1 MERKEESPQRIK
13 FLRLRPRALVK
24 LREMCQRSRCVE
36 IGLST
41 PRYSQLRPDIH
52 ICRKSNI
59 ALNRYAVGS
68 WLQLLKEV
76 SKILCCSSRR
86 LTGCL
91 AEKVAR
97 DVDDSKTSAFLRMRL
112 KISLY
117 KNLDSLIAG
126 MHFHAHRRV
135 PKINFVSA
143 TIPPSDNRMCHLCTT
158 RSLDIVLV

>member
-1 MERKEESPQRIK
+1 M
-13 FLRLRPRALVK
+13 
-24 LREMCQRSRCVE
+24 
-36 IGLST
+36 
-41 PRYSQLRPDIH
+41 Y
-52 ICRKSNI
+52 I

-68 WLQLLKEV
+68 LLQLIEEA
-76 SKILCCSSRR
+76 STILCCSSRR

-91 AEKVAR
+91 AEKMAR

-126 MHFHAHRRV
+126 THFHAHRRV

-158 RSLDIVLV
+158 LSANSLVFVCNRSIEVIVIREAKEHELGP